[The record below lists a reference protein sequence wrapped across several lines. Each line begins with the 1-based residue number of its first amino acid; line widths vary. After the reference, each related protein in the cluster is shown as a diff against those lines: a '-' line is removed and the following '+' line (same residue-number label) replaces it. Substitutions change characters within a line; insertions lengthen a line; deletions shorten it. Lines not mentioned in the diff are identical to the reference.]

1 MTRITRHNKPFKYEY
16 ELTPMRRFERWVDSA
31 VSYAILLTTIF
42 ALTMVVINLAQ
53 HSLQSKYDTH
63 WIIYM

>member
-42 ALTMVVINLAQ
+42 ALTMVVINLA
-53 HSLQSKYDTH
+53 
-63 WIIYM
+63 